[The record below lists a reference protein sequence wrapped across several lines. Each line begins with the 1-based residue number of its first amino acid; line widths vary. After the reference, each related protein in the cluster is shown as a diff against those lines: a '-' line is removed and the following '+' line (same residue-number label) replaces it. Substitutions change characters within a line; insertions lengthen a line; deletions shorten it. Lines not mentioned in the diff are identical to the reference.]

1 MWLGPGYVSVV
12 VLGIVIIVLST
23 VLAYLAVRDMG
34 ENSPVSHEPVLTLR
48 GGFLLL
54 LATGALFLGTG
65 IVFIARLLFS
75 PY

>member
-1 MWLGPGYVSVV
+1 MWLGPGYVSVL
-12 VLGIVIIVLST
+12 VLGVIVIVMST

-54 LATGALFLGTG
+54 VASLALFLGTG
-65 IVFIARLLFS
+65 LVFIARSLFS
-75 PY
+75 PF